1 MQNKDRIMVDEGV
14 VDKVKDESVIS
25 DSMAIAE
32 SSSYFAET
40 PNTNSIKNGHL
51 GLAEDRF
58 LQANSC
64 YCNITA
70 IDIRIKNMH
79 KQWSTID

>member
-1 MQNKDRIMVDEGV
+1 MVDE
-14 VDKVKDESVIS
+14 DAADDVKDESGIS

-32 SSSYFAET
+32 SSLCFADAS
-40 PNTNSIKNGHL
+40 NTKNSNKEYL
-51 GLAEDRF
+51 GLAEDKKF

-70 IDIRIKNMH
+70 IDNRLKNMH
-79 KQWSTID
+79 KRWSTID

>member
-1 MQNKDRIMVDEGV
+1 MVDEGAA
-14 VDKVKDESVIS
+14 DDVKDESGIF
-25 DSMAIAE
+25 DNMAIAE
-32 SSSYFAET
+32 SPLCFADAS
-40 PNTNSIKNGHL
+40 NTKNSKNEYL
-51 GLAEDRF
+51 GLAEDKKF

-70 IDIRIKNMH
+70 MDNRLKNMH